1 MIHKKGLVFPSNCAS
16 FPKDG
21 RLIYTT
27 VKLTARVYAILMNC
41 VFYYIIQRRANQ
53 IILWIRLVQVGVCEI
68 CFTIYS
74 NLETSRTTRFPINKN
89 YLNIENK
96 LPFSTVCKLE
106 FMYKEI
112 QDRYIV
118 YPLESRSCYCQS
130 KGHH

>member
-53 IILWIRLVQVGVCEI
+53 IILWIRLVQVGVCAKYALQFIAIWKHQE
-68 CFTIYS
+68 
-74 NLETSRTTRFPINKN
+74 L
-89 YLNIENK
+89 
-96 LPFSTVCKLE
+96 
-106 FMYKEI
+106 
-112 QDRYIV
+112 QDF
-118 YPLESRSCYCQS
+118 Q
-130 KGHH
+130 